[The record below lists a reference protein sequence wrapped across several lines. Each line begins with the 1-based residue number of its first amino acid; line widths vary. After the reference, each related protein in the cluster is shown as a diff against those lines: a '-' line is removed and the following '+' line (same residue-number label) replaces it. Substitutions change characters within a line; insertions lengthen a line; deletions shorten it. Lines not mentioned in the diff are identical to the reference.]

1 MDDRSPTPAEAAI
14 VALLDI
20 AHAAEAAA
28 VALKETTVTEPSY
41 ADNTAAADNTGA
53 APPADAWPDA
63 AVSPPDAPGVSAD
76 AAGGEA
82 PPDAAPTAADAIA
95 LLNQAIA
102 ILAQL

>member
-1 MDDRSPTPAEAAI
+1 MDDRPLTPAEAAI

-28 VALKETTVTEPSY
+28 VALKEATVTEPSY
-41 ADNTAAADNTGA
+41 TDNTAAADNTAPA
-53 APPADAWPDA
+53 APPAAWPDA
-63 AVSPPDAPGVSAD
+63 LPPDA
-76 AAGGEA
+76 
-82 PPDAAPTAADAIA
+82 AAPTAADAIA